1 MFIPLELIVIG
12 FDPPPYYVFRFES
25 NPSFK
30 QEPVEPVISTSGCDS
45 TGLGLS
51 TVTAWSAAT
60 GLLWLH
66 GFNPQNWI
74 VFFSWKDMWNSLHRQ
89 CTTSWKCRMINWYA
103 CSLGII
109 PVLCLKI
116 NNCLKPPAFSRMFS
130 VHQILGPAR
139 WANYDSYEIVDI
151 QDKSN
156 R

>member
-1 MFIPLELIVIG
+1 MFIRLELIVIG

-60 GLLWLH
+60 GLLWFH

-74 VFFSWKDMWNSLHRQ
+74 VFFSWKDMERYVKFS
-89 CTTSWKCRMINWYA
+89 A
-103 CSLGII
+103 P
-109 PVLCLKI
+109 PVHDFMK
-116 NNCLKPPAFSRMFS
+116 M
-130 VHQILGPAR
+130 
-139 WANYDSYEIVDI
+139 
-151 QDKSN
+151 QDD
-156 R
+156 